1 MEDKMNKPL
10 GVTKEIIESFL
21 SEIQEQGVGNDIIER
36 LRGALINDA
45 RCGEKALLQ
54 AIFLEEES

>member
-1 MEDKMNKPL
+1 MNKPV

-21 SEIQEQGVGNDIIER
+21 SEIGDEGVASDIVER
-36 LRGALINDA
+36 LRGILIDDA

-54 AIFLEEES
+54 AIFPEENS